1 MEFFQQIQFVNIIEI
16 LGTFA
21 FAISGIRLASA
32 KQFDLFGAFI
42 IGFVTAIGGGT
53 IRDLF
58 LDVTPFWM
66 LNPVYLWCTLAAL
79 IFVMIFQRH
88 LVHLNNTFFFF
99 DTIGLGLFVVVGL
112 EKTIQLGY
120 PAWVVIAMGTITGSV
135 GSVLRDV
142 FINEIPLIFRKDI
155 YALACVFGGIVFT
168 VLYAL
173 NVNLIVN
180 ELTTAF
186 SVIAIRLLAVK
197 YHWRMPILNGEN
209 KLE

>member
-66 LNPVYLWCTLAAL
+66 LNPVYLWCTLGAL